1 MDDPRVMCKA
11 LSDMVEWTSL
21 SREKSWKGYLMYGI
35 NVRMCGS
42 EMYAEKAR
50 GIYFKLN
57 IRLTPREL
65 HFSSTILLPSAKTL
79 WVGDST

>member
-1 MDDPRVMCKA
+1 
-11 LSDMVEWTSL
+11 
-21 SREKSWKGYLMYGI
+21 MYGI